1 MEFSIVANPIFIPIA
16 FAANGIKN
24 IIQKVRQ
31 TGQDPED
38 FTWNEGAPLITMTKI
53 EDGGKAPKG
62 QDVNGVLNA
71 LSEHVIYGQNGGRYT
86 WSQDVINN
94 YGGYAAGAIIQ
105 SDDLTK
111 EFISL
116 IPNNTVNPNNGL
128 ANAWSV
134 YTGQGSIPIA
144 SSTTA
149 GILKVLNLLTSNDT
163 GSALSAA
170 QGRVLGDAFGT
181 LNTTINAFFN
191 KFSYNLN
198 ANNGSLSI
206 PFGATGFTLI
216 IKYGYAPVNGDSN
229 ATVNFAE
236 AFPNSCLNAQAT
248 LNSVTFDSYAD
259 AGCGVTWTR
268 SGLTLRNGTANQLNI
283 TWFAIGY

>member
-1 MEFSIVANPIFIPIA
+1 
-16 FAANGIKN
+16 
-24 IIQKVRQ
+24 
-31 TGQDPED
+31 
-38 FTWNEGAPLITMTKI
+38 MTKI

-105 SDDLTK
+105 SDDLSK

-116 IPNNTVNPNNGL
+116 ISNNTVNPNNEL

-144 SSTTA
+144 TSTIA
-149 GILKVLNLLTSNDT
+149 GITKVINALNSNDI

-170 QGRVLGDAFGT
+170 QGKVLGDALGI
-181 LNTTINAFFN
+181 LSNTINTFFN
-191 KFSYNLN
+191 KFSYNLT

-248 LNSVTFDSYAD
+248 LNSVSFDSQSD